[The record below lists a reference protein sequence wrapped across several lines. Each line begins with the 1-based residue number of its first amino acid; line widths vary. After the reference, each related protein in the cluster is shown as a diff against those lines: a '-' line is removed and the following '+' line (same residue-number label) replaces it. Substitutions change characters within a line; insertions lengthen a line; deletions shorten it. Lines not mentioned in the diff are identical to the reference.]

1 MPKRDKTVAEL
12 YRLHYEELLRKA
24 KILLH
29 DEEDARDAVS
39 DVMARLMATDILP
52 EGEKLIA
59 YARSSVRF
67 ECLNRLKRM
76 KLQERIRRALPLD
89 NAENDDADNQSSI
102 RDEEEQYQ
110 QYQQFIQTE
119 LTLQTQRVFRMPLS
133 GYHKTQKQIQ
143 PMTQEEKLQRLLEM
157 QEHPERYTEEEIR
170 QLMTDEECRQLYEQ
184 MVRATDA
191 IFSEKV
197 TAKETT
203 AIAPQRRW
211 IQVAAAFIGVLML
224 SGIAYAAIHIISN
237 VGGNMKSP
245 TQEARVSIQQPQR
258 QNQATEEITDSIPQ
272 TRIFE
277 NVPLDEMV
285 SELASYYNKV
295 ADVQNAQ
302 AHDLR
307 LYYKWEL
314 KDKIEDVMDD
324 LNHFDHV
331 NLVLE
336 DDKLIVKP

>member
-1 MPKRDKTVAEL
+1 
-12 YRLHYEELLRKA
+12 
-24 KILLH
+24 
-29 DEEDARDAVS
+29 
-39 DVMARLMATDILP
+39 
-52 EGEKLIA
+52 
-59 YARSSVRF
+59 
-67 ECLNRLKRM
+67 
-76 KLQERIRRALPLD
+76 
-89 NAENDDADNQSSI
+89 
-102 RDEEEQYQ
+102 
-110 QYQQFIQTE
+110 
-119 LTLQTQRVFRMPLS
+119 
-133 GYHKTQKQIQ
+133 
-143 PMTQEEKLQRLLEM
+143 MTNEEKLQRLLEM
-157 QEHPERYTEEEIR
+157 QDHPECYTEEEIR

-184 MVRATDA
+184 MVRATDV

-237 VGGNMKSP
+237 VGVNMKSQP
-245 TQEARVSIQQPQR
+245 QETQVLSQQPQR
-258 QNQATEEITDSIPQ
+258 PTQSIEEITDSIPQ

-277 NVPLDEMV
+277 NVPLDEV
-285 SELASYYNKV
+285 ASELALYYNKV
-295 ADVQNAQ
+295 VDIQNAQ

-307 LYYKWEL
+307 LYYKWER
-314 KDKIEDVMDD
+314 KDELESIVSD

>member
-1 MPKRDKTVAEL
+1 
-12 YRLHYEELLRKA
+12 
-24 KILLH
+24 
-29 DEEDARDAVS
+29 
-39 DVMARLMATDILP
+39 
-52 EGEKLIA
+52 
-59 YARSSVRF
+59 
-67 ECLNRLKRM
+67 
-76 KLQERIRRALPLD
+76 
-89 NAENDDADNQSSI
+89 
-102 RDEEEQYQ
+102 
-110 QYQQFIQTE
+110 
-119 LTLQTQRVFRMPLS
+119 
-133 GYHKTQKQIQ
+133 
-143 PMTQEEKLQRLLEM
+143 MTQEEKLQRLLEM

-237 VGGNMKSP
+237 VGVNMKSQP
-245 TQEARVSIQQPQR
+245 QETQVLSQQPQR
-258 QNQATEEITDSIPQ
+258 PTQSIEEITDSIPQ

-277 NVPLDEMV
+277 NVPLDEV
-285 SELASYYNKV
+285 ASELALYYNKV
-295 ADVQNAQ
+295 VDIQNTQ

-307 LYYKWEL
+307 LYYKWER
-314 KDKIEDVMDD
+314 KDELESIVSD

>member
-1 MPKRDKTVAEL
+1 
-12 YRLHYEELLRKA
+12 
-24 KILLH
+24 
-29 DEEDARDAVS
+29 
-39 DVMARLMATDILP
+39 
-52 EGEKLIA
+52 
-59 YARSSVRF
+59 
-67 ECLNRLKRM
+67 
-76 KLQERIRRALPLD
+76 
-89 NAENDDADNQSSI
+89 
-102 RDEEEQYQ
+102 
-110 QYQQFIQTE
+110 
-119 LTLQTQRVFRMPLS
+119 
-133 GYHKTQKQIQ
+133 
-143 PMTQEEKLQRLLEM
+143 MTNEEKLQRLLEM
-157 QEHPERYTEEEIR
+157 QDHPECYTEEEIR

-237 VGGNMKSP
+237 VGVNMKSQP
-245 TQEARVSIQQPQR
+245 QETQVLSQQPQR
-258 QNQATEEITDSIPQ
+258 PTQSIEEITDSIPQ

-277 NVPLDEMV
+277 NVPLDEV
-285 SELASYYNKV
+285 ASELALYYNKV
-295 ADVQNAQ
+295 VDIQNAQ

-307 LYYKWEL
+307 LYYKWER
-314 KDKIEDVMDD
+314 KDELESIVSD

>member
-1 MPKRDKTVAEL
+1 
-12 YRLHYEELLRKA
+12 
-24 KILLH
+24 
-29 DEEDARDAVS
+29 
-39 DVMARLMATDILP
+39 
-52 EGEKLIA
+52 
-59 YARSSVRF
+59 
-67 ECLNRLKRM
+67 
-76 KLQERIRRALPLD
+76 
-89 NAENDDADNQSSI
+89 
-102 RDEEEQYQ
+102 
-110 QYQQFIQTE
+110 
-119 LTLQTQRVFRMPLS
+119 
-133 GYHKTQKQIQ
+133 
-143 PMTQEEKLQRLLEM
+143 MTNEEKLQRLLEM

-237 VGGNMKSP
+237 VGGNMKSQP
-245 TQEARVSIQQPQR
+245 QETQVLSQQPQR
-258 QNQATEEITDSIPQ
+258 PTQSIEEITDSIPQ

-277 NVPLDEMV
+277 NVPLDEV
-285 SELASYYNKV
+285 ASELALYYNKV
-295 ADVQNAQ
+295 VDIQNAQ

-307 LYYKWEL
+307 LYYKWER
-314 KDKIEDVMDD
+314 KDELESIVSD

>member
-1 MPKRDKTVAEL
+1 
-12 YRLHYEELLRKA
+12 
-24 KILLH
+24 
-29 DEEDARDAVS
+29 
-39 DVMARLMATDILP
+39 
-52 EGEKLIA
+52 
-59 YARSSVRF
+59 
-67 ECLNRLKRM
+67 
-76 KLQERIRRALPLD
+76 
-89 NAENDDADNQSSI
+89 
-102 RDEEEQYQ
+102 
-110 QYQQFIQTE
+110 
-119 LTLQTQRVFRMPLS
+119 
-133 GYHKTQKQIQ
+133 
-143 PMTQEEKLQRLLEM
+143 MTNEEKLQRLLEM
-157 QEHPERYTEEEIR
+157 QDHPECYTEEEIR

-197 TAKETT
+197 TAKETI

-237 VGGNMKSP
+237 VGVNMKSQP
-245 TQEARVSIQQPQR
+245 QETQVLSQQPQR
-258 QNQATEEITDSIPQ
+258 PTQSIEEITDSIPQ

-277 NVPLDEMV
+277 NVPLDEV
-285 SELASYYNKV
+285 ASELALYYNKV
-295 ADVQNAQ
+295 VDIQNAQ

-307 LYYKWEL
+307 LYYKWER
-314 KDKIEDVMDD
+314 KDELESIVSD

>member
-1 MPKRDKTVAEL
+1 
-12 YRLHYEELLRKA
+12 
-24 KILLH
+24 
-29 DEEDARDAVS
+29 
-39 DVMARLMATDILP
+39 
-52 EGEKLIA
+52 
-59 YARSSVRF
+59 
-67 ECLNRLKRM
+67 
-76 KLQERIRRALPLD
+76 
-89 NAENDDADNQSSI
+89 
-102 RDEEEQYQ
+102 
-110 QYQQFIQTE
+110 
-119 LTLQTQRVFRMPLS
+119 
-133 GYHKTQKQIQ
+133 
-143 PMTQEEKLQRLLEM
+143 MTNEEKLQRLLEM
-157 QEHPERYTEEEIR
+157 QDHPECYTEEEIR

-237 VGGNMKSP
+237 VGVNMKSQP
-245 TQEARVSIQQPQR
+245 QETQALSQQPQR
-258 QNQATEEITDSIPQ
+258 PTQSIEEITDSIPQ

-277 NVPLDEMV
+277 NVPLDEV
-285 SELASYYNKV
+285 ASELALYYNKV
-295 ADVQNAQ
+295 VDIQNAQ

-307 LYYKWEL
+307 LYYKWER
-314 KDKIEDVMDD
+314 KDELESIVSD

>member
-1 MPKRDKTVAEL
+1 
-12 YRLHYEELLRKA
+12 
-24 KILLH
+24 
-29 DEEDARDAVS
+29 
-39 DVMARLMATDILP
+39 
-52 EGEKLIA
+52 
-59 YARSSVRF
+59 
-67 ECLNRLKRM
+67 
-76 KLQERIRRALPLD
+76 
-89 NAENDDADNQSSI
+89 
-102 RDEEEQYQ
+102 
-110 QYQQFIQTE
+110 
-119 LTLQTQRVFRMPLS
+119 
-133 GYHKTQKQIQ
+133 
-143 PMTQEEKLQRLLEM
+143 MTQEEKLQRLLEM

-237 VGGNMKSP
+237 VGGNMKSQP
-245 TQEARVSIQQPQR
+245 QETQVLSQQPQR
-258 QNQATEEITDSIPQ
+258 PTQSIEEITDSIPQ

-277 NVPLDEMV
+277 NVPLDEV
-285 SELASYYNKV
+285 ASELALYYNKV
-295 ADVQNAQ
+295 VDIQNAQ

-307 LYYKWEL
+307 LYYKWER
-314 KDKIEDVMDD
+314 KDELESIVSD

>member
-1 MPKRDKTVAEL
+1 
-12 YRLHYEELLRKA
+12 
-24 KILLH
+24 
-29 DEEDARDAVS
+29 
-39 DVMARLMATDILP
+39 
-52 EGEKLIA
+52 
-59 YARSSVRF
+59 
-67 ECLNRLKRM
+67 
-76 KLQERIRRALPLD
+76 
-89 NAENDDADNQSSI
+89 
-102 RDEEEQYQ
+102 
-110 QYQQFIQTE
+110 
-119 LTLQTQRVFRMPLS
+119 
-133 GYHKTQKQIQ
+133 
-143 PMTQEEKLQRLLEM
+143 MTQEEKLQRLLEM
-157 QEHPERYTEEEIR
+157 QEHP
-170 QLMTDEECRQLYEQ
+170 ECRQLYEQ

>member
-1 MPKRDKTVAEL
+1 
-12 YRLHYEELLRKA
+12 
-24 KILLH
+24 
-29 DEEDARDAVS
+29 
-39 DVMARLMATDILP
+39 
-52 EGEKLIA
+52 
-59 YARSSVRF
+59 
-67 ECLNRLKRM
+67 
-76 KLQERIRRALPLD
+76 
-89 NAENDDADNQSSI
+89 
-102 RDEEEQYQ
+102 
-110 QYQQFIQTE
+110 
-119 LTLQTQRVFRMPLS
+119 
-133 GYHKTQKQIQ
+133 
-143 PMTQEEKLQRLLEM
+143 MTQEEKLQRLLEM

-170 QLMTDEECRQLYEQ
+170 QQMADEECRQLYEQ
-184 MVRATDA
+184 MVRATDV

-237 VGGNMKSP
+237 VGVNMKSQP
-245 TQEARVSIQQPQR
+245 QETQVLSQQPQR
-258 QNQATEEITDSIPQ
+258 PTQSIEKITDSIPQ

-277 NVPLDEMV
+277 NVPLDEV
-285 SELASYYNKV
+285 ASELALYYNKV
-295 ADVQNAQ
+295 VDIQNAQ

-307 LYYKWEL
+307 LYYKWER
-314 KDKIEDVMDD
+314 KDELESIVSD

>member
-1 MPKRDKTVAEL
+1 
-12 YRLHYEELLRKA
+12 
-24 KILLH
+24 
-29 DEEDARDAVS
+29 
-39 DVMARLMATDILP
+39 
-52 EGEKLIA
+52 
-59 YARSSVRF
+59 
-67 ECLNRLKRM
+67 
-76 KLQERIRRALPLD
+76 
-89 NAENDDADNQSSI
+89 
-102 RDEEEQYQ
+102 
-110 QYQQFIQTE
+110 
-119 LTLQTQRVFRMPLS
+119 
-133 GYHKTQKQIQ
+133 
-143 PMTQEEKLQRLLEM
+143 MTQEEKLQRLLEM

-237 VGGNMKSP
+237 VGVNMKSQP
-245 TQEARVSIQQPQR
+245 QETQVLSQQPQR
-258 QNQATEEITDSIPQ
+258 PTQSIEEITDSIPQ

-277 NVPLDEMV
+277 NVPLDEV
-285 SELASYYNKV
+285 ASELALYYNKV
-295 ADVQNAQ
+295 VDIQNAQ

-307 LYYKWEL
+307 LYYKWER
-314 KDKIEDVMDD
+314 KDELESIVSD

>member
-1 MPKRDKTVAEL
+1 
-12 YRLHYEELLRKA
+12 
-24 KILLH
+24 
-29 DEEDARDAVS
+29 
-39 DVMARLMATDILP
+39 
-52 EGEKLIA
+52 
-59 YARSSVRF
+59 
-67 ECLNRLKRM
+67 
-76 KLQERIRRALPLD
+76 
-89 NAENDDADNQSSI
+89 
-102 RDEEEQYQ
+102 
-110 QYQQFIQTE
+110 
-119 LTLQTQRVFRMPLS
+119 
-133 GYHKTQKQIQ
+133 
-143 PMTQEEKLQRLLEM
+143 MTQEEKLQRLLEM

-191 IFSEKV
+191 IFCEKV

-245 TQEARVSIQQPQR
+245 TQEARVSILQPQR
-258 QNQATEEITDSIPQ
+258 PTQSIEEITDSIPQ

-277 NVPLDEMV
+277 NVPLDEV
-285 SELASYYNKV
+285 ASELALYYNKV
-295 ADVQNAQ
+295 VDIQNAQ

-307 LYYKWEL
+307 LYYKWER
-314 KDKIEDVMDD
+314 KDELESIVSD